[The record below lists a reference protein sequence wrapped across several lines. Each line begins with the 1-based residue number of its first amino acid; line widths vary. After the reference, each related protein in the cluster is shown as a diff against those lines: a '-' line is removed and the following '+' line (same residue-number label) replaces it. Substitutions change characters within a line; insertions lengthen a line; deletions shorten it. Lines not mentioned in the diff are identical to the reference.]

1 MGGER
6 IHGHILC
13 HLEARVML
21 TSSTQPSGPLH
32 VLKKA
37 ELNLSFKLREQRD
50 TVFTKTGQGA
60 RIPLLSPLVFSK
72 LSVPIAELFCAL
84 VSPSL

>member
-6 IHGHILC
+6 IHRGILC
-13 HLEARVML
+13 HLKAKLML
-21 TSSTQPSGPLH
+21 TSSTQPSGTLH
-32 VLKKA
+32 VLRNVEVK
-37 ELNLSFKLREQRD
+37 LTFKLKEQRD
-50 TVFTKTGQGA
+50 PVFSKAGQGA
-60 RIPLLSPLVFSK
+60 RIPLLSLVFSK